1 MIACVW
7 NQGRYCISDVPAFSV
22 PRQHGLQS
30 LGKVSSAARRM
41 PPPAN
46 LPSLKSEHSGNDPSI
61 SLVPAGGSGQLPAS
75 FMGKTYLLFLYFW
88 TDSQMALF

>member
-1 MIACVW
+1 MVLILCV
-7 NQGRYCISDVPAFSV
+7 AV

-46 LPSLKSEHSGNDPSI
+46 LPSLKSEHSGNDPTI
-61 SLVPAGGSGQLPAS
+61 SLVPAGGSG
-75 FMGKTYLLFLYFW
+75 W
-88 TDSQMALF
+88 TQRTCTHTVTM